1 MNLGIVGLP
10 QAGKK
15 TVFELLTGM
24 VAEKAPSKD
33 NIRYG
38 TADVRDPRIDTLT
51 GMYNPKKTKY
61 AEFEVAMPPDI
72 QPNSARSADWLEP
85 IRRTDALV
93 MVVRGFESDSV
104 FHIEGTVDPLR
115 DLETI
120 EMEFLLA
127 DLDLVEKRLKRMAKD
142 KSVKASEMAMRKREQ
157 ALIERCRDQLEQEE
171 PLRNLEFS
179 EEDMKLI
186 GSLQFLT
193 LKPSIIVFNVEEDL
207 SEAAGELAE
216 ATAKFEGQGATVV
229 FLSGAIEQELT
240 ALDDEEREAFME
252 DLGLTEPASHR
263 LSRAAYNCLGLM
275 SFFTVGPDEV
285 RAWPVAIGATAPEAA
300 GRIHSDLER
309 GFIRAE
315 TITYDALIA
324 AGDERAAREVNAY
337 RLNGKDY
344 IVQDGDILEIRS
356 GV

>member
-15 TVFELLTGM
+15 TVFELLTGIA
-24 VAEKAPSKD
+24 AERAPSRD

-38 TADVRDPRIDTLT
+38 TADVRDPRIDRLT
-51 GMYNPKKTKY
+51 AMYKPKRTKY
-61 AEFEVAMPPDI
+61 AEFEIVLPPDV
-72 QPNSARSADWLEP
+72 QPNAARSADWLEP

-93 MVVRGFESDSV
+93 MVVRGFASDSV
-104 FHIEGTVDPLR
+104 FHIDGSVDPLR

-120 EMEFLLA
+120 AMEFLLA
-127 DLDLVEKRLKRMAKD
+127 DLDLAEKRLERMAKD
-142 KSVKASEMAMRKREQ
+142 KSTKVSEATRKREKT
-157 ALIERCRDQLEQEE
+157 LLEMCRDQLEKEE

-186 GSLQFLT
+186 RSLQFLT
-193 LKPSIIVFNVEEDL
+193 LKPTVIVFNVGEDL
-207 SEAAGELAE
+207 EGAAAGLAD
-216 ATAKFEGQGATVV
+216 AVAKFERQGATVV
-229 FLSGAIEQELT
+229 FLSAAIEQELT
-240 ALDDEEREAFME
+240 TLDAEEREAFMQ
-252 DLGLTEPASHR
+252 DLGVTEPASHR
-263 LSRAAYNCLGLM
+263 LSRAAYNCLGLI

-285 RAWPVAIGATAPEAA
+285 RAWPVAAGATAPVAA

-315 TITYDALIA
+315 TVACEALLA
-324 AGDERAAREVNAY
+324 AGGERAAREANAY

-344 IVQDGDILEIRS
+344 IVQDGDILEIRFS
-356 GV
+356 V

>member
-15 TVFELLTGM
+15 TVFELLTGL

-33 NIRYG
+33 GIRYG
-38 TADVRDPRIDTLT
+38 TADVRDPRIDQLT
-51 GMYNPKKTKY
+51 AMYNPKRTKY
-61 AEFEVAMPPDI
+61 AEFEVALPPDV
-72 QPNSARSADWLEP
+72 QPNAARSADWLEP
-85 IRRTDALV
+85 VRRTDALV

-120 EMEFLLA
+120 GMEFLLA
-127 DLDLVEKRLKRMAKD
+127 DLDLAEKRLERMAKD
-142 KSVKASEMAMRKREQ
+142 KSVKASDLAMRKREQ
-157 ALIERCRDQLEQEE
+157 ALLEMCRGQLEQEE

-186 GSLQFLT
+186 RSLQFLT
-193 LKPSIIVFNVEEDL
+193 LKPTVVVFNVGEDL
-207 SEAAGELAE
+207 DGAAEQLAE
-216 ATAKFEGQGATVV
+216 AVTKLERQGATVV
-229 FLSGAIEQELT
+229 FLSAAIEQELT

-263 LSRAAYNCLGLM
+263 LSRAAYNCLGLI

-285 RAWPVAIGATAPEAA
+285 RAWPVAAGSTAPVAA

-315 TITYDALIA
+315 TVATEALLN
-324 AGDERAAREVNAY
+324 AGSERAAREANAY
-337 RLNGKDY
+337 KLNGKDY
-344 IVQDGDILEIRS
+344 IVKDGDIMEIRFS
-356 GV
+356 V